1 SQKQQILAPRI
12 NRVLTLFAHTSPI
25 LSQRVK
31 VMSEEGKAIEGVDV
45 EISVVLGKAV
55 MPIHQLLKMGRGA
68 VIELDAGADD
78 DAIVLANNKP
88 IAYGG
93 IVIVDD
99 NIGIS
104 ITDKVKR
111 NLPEF

>member
-1 SQKQQILAPRI
+1 
-12 NRVLTLFAHTSPI
+12 
-25 LSQRVK
+25 
-31 VMSEEGKAIEGVDV
+31 MEDKAIEGVDV

-78 DAIVLANNKP
+78 DAVVLANNKP
-88 IAYGG
+88 IAYGE
-93 IVIVDD
+93 IIIVDD

-104 ITDKVKR
+104 ITDNAKS

>member
-1 SQKQQILAPRI
+1 
-12 NRVLTLFAHTSPI
+12 
-25 LSQRVK
+25 
-31 VMSEEGKAIEGVDV
+31 MSEENKAIEGVDV

-68 VIELDAGADD
+68 VIELDAGSDD
-78 DAIVLANNKP
+78 DAVVLANNKP

-93 IVIVDD
+93 IIIVDD

-104 ITDKVKR
+104 ITDKGKK

>member
-1 SQKQQILAPRI
+1 MD
-12 NRVLTLFAHTSPI
+12 V
-25 LSQRVK
+25 
-31 VMSEEGKAIEGVDV
+31 EDKAIEGVDV
-45 EISVVLGKAV
+45 EISVVLGKAI

-93 IVIVDD
+93 IIIVDD

-104 ITDKVKR
+104 ITDNVKR
-111 NLPEF
+111 NLPDF

>member
-1 SQKQQILAPRI
+1 
-12 NRVLTLFAHTSPI
+12 
-25 LSQRVK
+25 
-31 VMSEEGKAIEGVDV
+31 MSEENKAIEGVDV

-68 VIELDAGADD
+68 VIELDAGSDD
-78 DAIVLANNKP
+78 DAVVLANNKP

-93 IVIVDD
+93 IIIVDD

-104 ITDKVKR
+104 ITDKVKK

>member
-1 SQKQQILAPRI
+1 
-12 NRVLTLFAHTSPI
+12 
-25 LSQRVK
+25 
-31 VMSEEGKAIEGVDV
+31 MSEEGKAIEGVDV

>member
-1 SQKQQILAPRI
+1 
-12 NRVLTLFAHTSPI
+12 
-25 LSQRVK
+25 
-31 VMSEEGKAIEGVDV
+31 MDDKAIEGVDV

-88 IAYGG
+88 IAYGEII
-93 IVIVDD
+93 IVED

-104 ITDKVKR
+104 ITDNVKT
-111 NLPEF
+111 NTHEF

>member
-1 SQKQQILAPRI
+1 M
-12 NRVLTLFAHTSPI
+12 N
-25 LSQRVK
+25 
-31 VMSEEGKAIEGVDV
+31 EEDKAIEGVDV
-45 EISVVLGKAV
+45 EISVVLGKAI

-68 VIELDAGADD
+68 VIELDANADD
-78 DAIVLANNKP
+78 DAVVLANNKP

-93 IVIVDD
+93 IIIVDD

-104 ITDKVKR
+104 ITDSVKK